1 MNNICALDQCE
12 DALFA
17 RYTAEPVALAE
28 IGAAH
33 RMVVNSIPKSGS
45 VWLAAMLQHLF
56 DHAKADNPQI
66 LHVGELRDAGYEQTV
81 FAVVALVRDLR
92 DVVLS
97 WHHETLRNDLR
108 AGFSVPRYPTVE
120 QFYFEHLIGFIQSEK
135 RFEHGCLT
143 EWLDFVTGRGF
154 PLIRYE
160 DMHHDPSTALR
171 KIMNF
176 WKVIVSD
183 EDILQTVD
191 ALRFDRM
198 GEVAAGMGGL
208 IGETVANGHLHR
220 GEVGRWRA
228 ELPERVA
235 VDIAQRFGEFQAR
248 LGYSKAE

>member
-1 MNNICALDQCE
+1 MIRTCALDPAE
-12 DALFA
+12 EVLFA
-17 RYTAEPVALAE
+17 RYTAEPLTKAE
-28 IGAAH
+28 IS
-33 RMVVNSIPKSGS
+33 RNQKMVVNSLPKSGS
-45 VWLAAMLQHLF
+45 IWLAAMLHHLF
-56 DHAKADNPQI
+56 DHGQADNPQI
-66 LHVGELRDAGYEQTV
+66 LHVGDVRDAGREETV
-81 FAVVALVRDLR
+81 FAVVVLVRDLR

-97 WHHETLRNDLR
+97 WHHEILRNDVR
-108 AGFSVPRYPTVE
+108 AGFSEPRYPTVE
-120 QFYFEHLIGFIQSEK
+120 QFYFEHLIGFLQSEK
-135 RFEHGCLT
+135 RFEHGRLT

-160 DMHHDPSTALR
+160 DMHRDPSAALR

-198 GEVAAGMGGL
+198 GEIAAGMGGL

-235 VDIAQRFGEFQAR
+235 LDIAQRFGEFQAR
-248 LGYSKAE
+248 LGYSRAE

>member
-1 MNNICALDQCE
+1 MNSACALDPE
-12 DALFA
+12 ETALFT
-17 RYTAEPVALAE
+17 RYTVTPLSKAA
-28 IGAAH
+28 IGGSH

-56 DHAKADNPQI
+56 DHGQADNPQI
-66 LHVGELRDAGYEQTV
+66 LHVGEVRDAGREQTV

-97 WHHETLRNDLR
+97 WHHETLRNDVR
-108 AGFSVPRYPTVE
+108 AGFSEPRYPTVE
-120 QFYFEHLIGFIQSEK
+120 DFYFEHLIGLLQSER
-135 RFEHGCLT
+135 RFEHGRLT

-160 DMHHDPSTALR
+160 DMHHDPSAALR

-176 WKVIVSD
+176 WKVIVSN

>member
-1 MNNICALDQCE
+1 MLGALDSNSS
-12 DALFA
+12 ALFQ
-17 RYTAEPVALAE
+17 RFVQPPIPKNDV
-28 IGAAH
+28 GGSH
-33 RMVVNSIPKSGS
+33 RMIVNSLPKSGS
-45 VWLAAMLQHLF
+45 VWLAAMLQYLF
-56 DHAKADNPQI
+56 DQRQVNNPQI
-66 LHVGELRDAGYEQTV
+66 LHVSELRDAGRDGPI
-81 FAVVALVRDLR
+81 FAVVVLVRDLR
-92 DVVLS
+92 DIVLS
-97 WHHETLRNDLR
+97 WHHETLRNDVR
-108 AGFSVPRYPTVE
+108 AGFSEPRYPTVE
-120 QFYFEHLIGFIQSEK
+120 QFYFEHLIGFLQSER
-135 RFEHGCLT
+135 RFENGRLT

-160 DMHHDPSTALR
+160 DMHHDPCAALR

-235 VDIAQRFGEFQAR
+235 ADIAQRFGEFQAR
-248 LGYSKAE
+248 LGYSERE

>member
-1 MNNICALDQCE
+1 MKPACALDPAE

-17 RYTAEPVALAE
+17 RYTAAPLSKTD
-28 IGAAH
+28 IQSGYK
-33 RMVVNSIPKSGS
+33 MVVNSFPKSGS
-45 VWLAAMLQHLF
+45 VWLVAMLNHLF
-56 DHAKADNPQI
+56 GQSQANNLQI
-66 LHVGELRDAGYEQTV
+66 LHVGDLRDARQEGPV

-97 WHHETLRNDLR
+97 WHHETLRNDVR
-108 AGFSVPRYPTVE
+108 AGFSEPRYPTVE

-135 RFEHGCLT
+135 RFEHGRLT

-160 DMHHDPSTALR
+160 DMHHDPSSALR

-176 WKVIVSD
+176 WKVTVSD

-198 GEVAAGMGGL
+198 GEVAEGMGGL

-228 ELPERVA
+228 ELPERVLA
-235 VDIAQRFGEFQAR
+235 DIAQRFGEFQAR
-248 LGYSKAE
+248 LGYSKAK